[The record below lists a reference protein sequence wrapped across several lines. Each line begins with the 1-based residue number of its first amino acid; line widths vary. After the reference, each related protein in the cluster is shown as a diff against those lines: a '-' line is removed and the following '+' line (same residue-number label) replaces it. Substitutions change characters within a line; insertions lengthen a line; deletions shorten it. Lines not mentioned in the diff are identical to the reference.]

1 MPQALRKSHNSGTE
15 IIVWEVSESADFFL
29 PELSEYV
36 FEDKEYI
43 SAKFE
48 WKKLELLAARY
59 AAKVLVES
67 MGYSFK
73 GIAKDEYGKPYLVD
87 STLEMSLTH
96 SKAYVAVAIHKTQK
110 LGIDLERPAPKMWRI
125 KDRLFTNSEVQ
136 AIGEELEKMSIFW
149 SAKEGLYKLYGKRGI
164 DFKENLF
171 LGYEQED
178 LLGFINLR
186 SGYQSKHRVY
196 VERFLDFLLVWVV

>member
-15 IIVWEVSESADFFL
+15 IIVWEVSESANFFL

-67 MGYSFK
+67 MGYCFK
-73 GIAKDEYGKPYLVD
+73 GIAKDGYGKPYLVD

-96 SKAYVAVAIHKTQK
+96 SKKYVAVAIHRTQK
-110 LGIDLERPAPKMWRI
+110 LGIDLERPSPKMWRI
-125 KDRLFTNSEVQ
+125 KDRLFSTAEVE

-171 LGYEQED
+171 LAYDHEDLHGLISLGNGYE
-178 LLGFINLR
+178 
-186 SGYQSKHRVY
+186 SKHRVFL
-196 VERFLDFLLVWVV
+196 ERFLDFLLVWVV